1 MTHRSRWA
9 FSHLARVAAAVAAV
23 AVFGA
28 GSLLAQGT
36 TGKIEGTVK
45 DSAGAPI
52 GGATVMIV
60 GTAFRA
66 VTDEAGYYFMNN
78 VPAGVVSVRAQQV
91 GFAMNEVRNVHVLS
105 GQTMTVNPVLE
116 RRAVELGAITVTEE
130 QNPIVP
136 RDQVASKPIVEGA
149 TVQSLPVDA
158 VNQVLRLEPGVVES
172 NRGLSIRGSRPGSQ
186 ATYIDGVLVKN
197 FNGGFGGGG
206 GGSSSNTPSATT
218 VGTNALEEASVT
230 TGAVGAA
237 YGEAEGGVVS
247 MNTRAGGT
255 SYHGALSYATDNVAG
270 QLYGTGL
277 NRIEASIGGP
287 IVSNFTF
294 YVATTLQGQ
303 QNGQRPLGAGSI
315 PTFILG
321 GASDSVMTPITPFLP
336 DGSTPNPRSD
346 SQLVVVP
353 HFLQYSS
360 SSGCGYSAP
369 TQPYS
374 VGGDLSANPRRLSA
388 AEAGTCTVGRLPNA
402 NSDQTTIDSKLLY
415 TFGNGSQLSGT
426 YHLDRNQGLNG
437 YPSYDPLA
445 QTGNWSYSQD
455 LTGHWTQNLST
466 SSEHALSLE
475 AALSWQRDQ
484 YINSAVAPSWM
495 EGHQDPFAWFN
506 PGNIQFITNFSNFPI
521 NDQLIQ
527 ILRLGS
533 CQVNNPAEQCTP
545 YFQRL
550 DLNASS
556 AYRINPYGV
565 ASTSYNSVGLGNYG
579 LRMQQETRLTGRVQA
594 DWQANRYNRVQ
605 AGWEFTNFTDLAF
618 NASANSPAFMSAYKD
633 SPKTYG
639 LYASDRIDLGDLV
652 IDLGLRYNHLAT
664 GILYPRVPGRAYTDP
679 IKLATI
685 TDSAKL
691 VNYAYN
697 AQDSA
702 MVRACDAAINAN
714 KASAGSGNA
723 ALATCNFFAAAPQ
736 DVLAPSLRVSFP
748 VTDRTGFRLS
758 YAHQVETPDMSVLA
772 SGTNSDISNSN
783 SNDIFARPVGF
794 GKTIQF
800 EFGIRHAFSDDMVL
814 DISAYNKDQVSEGAG
829 RTINLFDPV
838 VGGDPTQTNA
848 AYNLYTSADFGNI
861 RGVDVR
867 LDRRFGSIFS
877 GTISYTYQTAK
888 NTGSDPNEYLNTL
901 ARTNSAVTGARVPPP
916 QAILTSSDNRT
927 HTIAGNLAA
936 TFPNGWHSGTLLG
949 SILENAGIYAT
960 FRAAS
965 GLPYTLLENIG
976 SGIRG
981 PGNGF
986 GLVGVALEPINN
998 STMPWIKD
1006 VDLRVT
1012 RGFKLVGRDVSVF
1025 AEFFNLFNWKS
1036 LSAIFAE
1043 TGDVVN
1049 TTYEQNVFIQPQL
1062 QTLKSDAGKLWVTK
1076 QLTVNGVT
1084 QAVTGVDLS
1093 DCSQYAYNTTDNSR
1107 GPVDCLL
1114 LRQAEARWGNGDNF
1128 FSTGEINTA
1137 FTAFYNRNQGPYTF
1151 NSAAFSMRLGFEFT
1165 F

>member
-277 NRIEASIGGP
+277 NRVEASIGGP

-353 HFLQYSS
+353 HFVQYSS

-691 VNYAYN
+691 ANYAYN
-697 AQDSA
+697 AQDTA
-702 MVRACDAAINAN
+702 MVKACDAAINAN

-783 SNDIFARPVGF
+783 ANDIFARPVGF

-1128 FSTGEINTA
+1128 FSTSEINTA

>member
-28 GSLLAQGT
+28 SSLLAQGT

-52 GGATVMIV
+52 SGATVMIV

-206 GGSSSNTPSATT
+206 GSSSNTPSATT

-315 PTFILG
+315 PTFVLG

-353 HFLQYSS
+353 HFVQYSS

-533 CQVNNPAEQCTP
+533 CQVNNPSEQCTP

-691 VNYAYN
+691 ANYAYN
-697 AQDSA
+697 AQDTA
-702 MVRACDAAINAN
+702 MVKACDAAIDAN

-829 RTINLFDPV
+829 RTINLYDPV

-1012 RGFKLVGRDVSVF
+1012 RGFKVVGRDVSVF

-1128 FSTGEINTA
+1128 FSTSEINTA